1 MKQNSD
7 RVLFTKKMKKDYTL
21 LLPQMLPMHFKILEQ
36 ILTTCGYRCKLLEND
51 DHSVIEAG
59 LKYVHNDTCYPAL
72 LIIGQFISALQS
84 GKYDVN
90 KTALLLTQT
99 GGGCRASNY
108 VPLLRKALIK
118 AGMPQIPVISLNIAG
133 LEKNPGFKLTPGLLK
148 RVLYAVYYG
157 DLLLSLRNQCRP
169 YELTAGETD
178 RKAEQWVEKL
188 ALQMQDFRNLNYR
201 TVRKTYIEIL
211 RDFDQGIA
219 RSDERKVRVGIVGE
233 IFVKFSPLGN
243 NALED
248 FLVAEGAEPV
258 LAGLM
263 DFFMYTLNA
272 SVVDARLYGM
282 NKKRARIMKFFYDY
296 LYKKQQDF
304 IFMYREYSSFEPPAD
319 FEKTRNAIKGY
330 IGEGVQMGEG
340 WLLTAEMLELIEGGV
355 KNVVCA
361 QPFGCLPNHIVGKGM
376 MKTIREHHPNVNLVS
391 IDYDSSASRINQENR
406 LKLMLAN
413 ANRQLQSTGDSSPV
427 QNECEQTIPN

>member
-1 MKQNSD
+1 MQDNG
-7 RVLFTKKMKKDYTL
+7 RIIFTKEMKKTHTI
-21 LLPQMLPMHFKILEQ
+21 LLPNMLPMHFEILEQ
-36 ILTTCGYRCKLLEND
+36 ILNTCGYHAVLLKND
-51 DHSVIEAG
+51 DHAVIEAG

-84 GKYDVN
+84 GKYDVD

-108 VPLLRKALIK
+108 IPLLRKALIK
-118 AGMPQIPVISLNIAG
+118 AGFPQVPVISLNIAG
-133 LEKNPGFKLTPGLLK
+133 LEKNPGFRLTPRLLQ
-148 RVLYAVYYG
+148 RICYAVYYG
-157 DLLLSLRNQCRP
+157 DLLLSLVNQCRP
-169 YELTAGETD
+169 YELTEGAT
-178 RKAEQWVEKL
+178 RAKAQEWVHRL
-188 ALQMQDFRNLNYR
+188 AQQMKDASNLNYR
-201 TVRKTYIEIL
+201 TVRRTYMEIL
-211 RDFDQGIA
+211 RDFDTGIP
-219 RSDERKVRVGIVGE
+219 RSSEKKVRVGIVGE

-243 NALED
+243 NDLEN

-282 NKKRARIMKFFYDY
+282 NKKRARIMRA
-296 LYKKQQDF
+296 LYNFLLKKQRDF
-304 IFMYREYSSFEPPAD
+304 ISMYRECSSFTPPTD
-319 FEKTRNAIKGY
+319 FEKTRAAIDGY

-340 WLLTAEMLELIEGGV
+340 WLLTAEMLELIGGGV

-376 MKTIREHHPNVNLVS
+376 MKVIREHHPNVNLVS

-413 ANRQLQSTGDSSPV
+413 ANRV
-427 QNECEQTIPN
+427 MAEEQKTADGQPILK